1 MDKNIK
7 IGWVGTG
14 VMGAPMCGHLL
25 EGGYHINVY
34 NRTASRAQQL
44 TQNGASWCESPAEVA
59 NTSDVIFTMVGTPE
73 EVDSV
78 YFDDNG
84 LFSVDI
90 AKKTFVDMSTTAP
103 DLSIKIAGAA
113 TNNNADAVDAPVS
126 GGDIGAQNATLS
138 IMAGGDEAV
147 VVKLKPLFD
156 ALGSVSYMGKA
167 GSGQH
172 TKMCNQLTV
181 AGTMVGVCEALV
193 YAEKSGLDCEQLIAA
208 IRPGAAGCW
217 ALDNLAPRIIQ
228 DDYAPGFMVD
238 HFVKD
243 LGIALKQAESMS
255 LNLPGLILA
264 KKLYEKTQSI
274 GHGQSGTQALI
285 MAIRHLNK

>member
-73 EVDSV
+73 EVHSV

-193 YAEKSGLDCEQLIAA
+193 YAEKSGLDCEQLIEA

-243 LGIALKQAESMS
+243 LGIALKQAESMG

>member
-59 NTSDVIFTMVGTPE
+59 NTSDVIFTMVGIPE
-73 EVDSV
+73 EVHSV

-156 ALGSVSYMGKA
+156 VLGSVSYMGKA

-193 YAEKSGLDCEQLIAA
+193 YAEKSGLDCEQLIEA

-243 LGIALKQAESMS
+243 LGIALKQAESMG